1 MKVLILNS
9 SPKAGRG
16 CTGIMVAALKAGMA
30 SAGAEVEVLE
40 LARLKVKPC
49 LGCLQCWLKTSG
61 HCVHGDDMPMI
72 LERMAAA
79 DAEVWASPLYHYHLN
94 GIMKNVIDRTLPQ
107 EVPWMVE
114 DHRNPGHSCHPFR
127 SPKPEGHPARLALLS
142 VCGFPELNQFDYL
155 VQWFRF
161 VANQGDRENWG
172 EILRPA
178 AELLHAEGLK
188 TVVERYLRV
197 VERAGREMVV
207 DGKVSSATAEE
218 LTVDLMPGGAA
229 RYRARVNAHFAEL
242 LGEEAPAG

>member
-1 MKVLILNS
+1 MKVLMLNS

-16 CTGIMVAALKAGMA
+16 CTGIMVAALKAGMT

-49 LGCLQCWLKTSG
+49 IGCLQCWLKTSG

-114 DHRNPGHSCHPFR
+114 DHRNP
-127 SPKPEGHPARLALLS
+127 
-142 VCGFPELNQFDYL
+142 ELNQFDTL
-155 VQWFRF
+155 VPWFRF

-207 DGKVSSATAEE
+207 DGRVSSTTAKE
-218 LTVDLMPGGAA
+218 LTMDLLPGGAA
-229 RYRARVNAHFAEL
+229 RYRSRVNAHFAEL
-242 LGEEAPAG
+242 LGEEAPAACESHSREGLAAQGVGS